1 MTFKQQLALMQRI
14 NDYAQACSDYQRA
27 FQKWLNDPCDE
38 AKNKAYKEAEQ
49 KRDQARENMYD
60 YVFEL

>member
-1 MTFKQQLALMQRI
+1 MTFKEQLALMQHI

-27 FQKWLNDPCDE
+27 FQKWLHDPCDE

-49 KRDQARENMYD
+49 KQIGRAH
-60 YVFEL
+60 V